1 MDQKRSYYLLGK
13 TYIVL
18 LCHLPEKCVATEE
31 KCEISGSHIG
41 VAEDSGVL
49 QNVRILSPGDS
60 FTSQK
65 TQILN
70 FIFNGMYV
78 LVP

>member
-1 MDQKRSYYLLGK
+1 MCCNWK
-13 TYIVL
+13 
-18 LCHLPEKCVATEE
+18 
-31 KCEISGSHIG
+31 KCEISGSYSG

-49 QNVRILSPGDS
+49 QNVRILSPSDS
-60 FTSQK
+60 FTPQK